1 MADVELQYPNEQWLN
16 SRQATRRL
24 GISNNRLHTM
34 AVSGRLRCVRVSD
47 SLGNVLALYV
57 NAGDVEAYAKTRPP
71 SNSRRH
77 QEVADAA
84 AE

>member
-1 MADVELQYPNEQWLN
+1 MADVELQYPNTEWLN
-16 SRQATRRL
+16 SKQATRQL
-24 GISNNRLHTM
+24 GITNNRLHAL

-57 NAGDVEAYAKTRPP
+57 SAADVEAYAKTRPP

-77 QEVADAA
+77 QEVV
-84 AE
+84 E

>member
-1 MADVELQYPNEQWLN
+1 MADVELQYPNTEWLN
-16 SRQATRRL
+16 SKQATRRL

-34 AVSGRLRCVRVSD
+34 AVTGRLECIRVVD
-47 SLGNVLALYV
+47 ALGNVLALYV
-57 NAGDVEAYAKTRPP
+57 SAADVEAYAKTRPP